1 MYELEL
7 KMDEY
12 ILYDN
17 TTYKR
22 KDGMDEKLKPKWVNK
37 RWSSKN
43 GLPDYWGGCDE
54 EGEEF
59 IENYKVKYT
68 TKGFITRYSIQGV
81 CEVLSN
87 GNIQWEILNSL
98 CYLK

>member
-43 GLPDYWGGCDE
+43 SLPDYWGGCDE

-59 IENYKVKYT
+59 IV
-68 TKGFITRYSIQGV
+68 RWGV
-81 CEVLSN
+81 GGEVR
-87 GNIQWEILNSL
+87 
-98 CYLK
+98 

>member
-22 KDGMDEKLKPKWVNK
+22 KDNMDEKLKPTGVNK
-37 RWSSKN
+37 RWS
-43 GLPDYWGGCDE
+43 GYWGGCDE

-59 IENYKVKYT
+59 IVRWS
-68 TKGFITRYSIQGV
+68 KGG
-81 CEVLSN
+81 EVR
-87 GNIQWEILNSL
+87 
-98 CYLK
+98 

>member
-54 EGEEF
+54 EGEVTSPPTSPE
-59 IENYKVKYT
+59 T
-68 TKGFITRYSIQGV
+68 
-81 CEVLSN
+81 
-87 GNIQWEILNSL
+87 SL
-98 CYLK
+98 QKK